1 MDHVLDRA
9 RSPVSRDAIMTVFD
23 VGCRFG
29 IHPTWRSQKNQ
40 SFFRYFA
47 FDPDGEEV
55 RRLANKYCRF
65 ENYFAFAIGFS
76 DKPEQRRLNVLAH
89 KGQSSFLR
97 PNSAST
103 WFAEHRKADASI
115 TEQIDCELIPM
126 DQFCEEH
133 DVWPDFIKT
142 DTEGFDL
149 NVLQGG
155 VRALATALAVR
166 CEVYFEEHFVG
177 GPEFDSIYRF
187 LSNAGFSLA
196 NLDYSGKGVP
206 QSYFCPNPGRYGIYT
221 AGEAVFVRKLSMLHA
236 LAEPA
241 VLKLVLFGFLN
252 NLEDLSFKLLIEHR
266 EHRGLA
272 TAHESPFWTEI
283 KRQYLLAAKSL
294 RDMPGDGYARA
305 AGDFETIF
313 SEPFPSG
320 HLFFESDFLNPP

>member
-1 MDHVLDRA
+1 VNK
-9 RSPVSRDAIMTVFD
+9 DAIITVFD

-29 IHPTWRSQKNQ
+29 IHPSWASQKHQ
-40 SFFRYFA
+40 SFLRYFA
-47 FDPDGEEV
+47 FDPDVEEV
-55 RRLANKYCRF
+55 RRLANKYRGF
-65 ENYFAFAIGFS
+65 ENYVAFAIGFS
-76 DKPEQRRLNVLAH
+76 DKPEHRRLNVLAH
-89 KGQSSFLR
+89 KGQSSFLQ
-97 PNSAST
+97 PNPAST

-126 DQFCEEH
+126 DRFCEEH

-155 VRALATALAVR
+155 ARALAQALAVR
-166 CEVYFEEHFVG
+166 CEAYFEEHFVG

-206 QSYFCPNPGRYGIYT
+206 QSYFCPNPGRFGIYT
-221 AGEAVFVRKLSMLHA
+221 AGEALFIRKLAMLRD
-236 LAEPA
+236 LPEPA
-241 VLKLVLFGFLN
+241 LLKLVLFGFLN
-252 NLEDLSFKLLIEHR
+252 SLEDLSFKLLIQHR
-266 EHRGLA
+266 EHRENRGVAKLN
-272 TAHESPFWTEI
+272 ESPLWTEI
-283 KRQYLLAAKSL
+283 KRRYLLAAKSL

-305 AGDFETIF
+305 ARDFETIF
-313 SEPFPSG
+313 SEPFPSR